1 MAAADTLTLYSFFL
15 QWHPVRPIIA
25 SVSSFGNI
33 YIWTAKHEENWSA
46 FAPDFIE
53 LEENLEYEE
62 KEDEFDIVPDD
73 EKTKRK
79 QVDEDI
85 SVDVT
90 TCDSIQAFIDSDA
103 EEDTD
108 EVFHLTSLP
117 FEDEEDDHL
126 HHSGDEEYAKKST
139 ILLKRNR
146 KKSNDTNNRPRKQL
160 KM

>member
-1 MAAADTLTLYSFFL
+1 M
-15 QWHPVRPIIA
+15 RPIIG

-62 KEDEFDIVPDD
+62 KEDEFDVVPDA

-90 TCDSIQAFIDSDA
+90 TCDSIQAFLDSDE
-103 EEDTD
+103 EEDRD
-108 EVFHLTSLP
+108 EVFYLNSLP
-117 FEDEEDDHL
+117 FEDDDDHH
-126 HHSGDEEYAKKST
+126 HHSHDEEYAKKSN
-139 ILLKRNR
+139 ILLKKNKCK
-146 KKSNDTNNRPRKQL
+146 KKSILDDRPKKIL
-160 KM
+160 KKF